1 MTDSIHWQE
10 IAFMMLAGWMGWL
23 SLLVFRQGDK
33 IRVMEIQI
41 ALRNSQDMADIK
53 EKLSDFERKRD
64 SS

>member
-33 IRVMEIQI
+33 IRILEMQI
-41 ALRNSQDMADIK
+41 ALKATEEMKDIK
-53 EKLSDFERKRD
+53 SLLKKMAGGD
-64 SS
+64 SET